1 MTSINTTHSLENLIS
16 SFDSLISN
24 LQKLLKENSPR
35 TNVNNT
41 RIGHIRRDLNKVF
54 ELDVPEMTKL
64 FELVI
69 KLNQLNVIFD
79 KEIEFNNKD
88 LIKLVEGK
96 YDLLTDDE
104 IKSHDFLLSF

>member
-1 MTSINTTHSLENLIS
+1 MSSINTTHSLENLIS
-16 SFDSLISN
+16 SFDSVISN
-24 LQKLLKENSPR
+24 LQQLLKEISPR

-41 RIGHIRRDLNKVF
+41 RIGHIRRDLSKVF
-54 ELDVPEMTKL
+54 ELDVPEMIKL
-64 FELVI
+64 FGLVV

-88 LIKLVEGK
+88 LIKLVKGK

-104 IKSHDFLLSF
+104 IKSHDFL